1 MFNRK
6 SDYTAVGWSVKA
18 EASVTRSLARSLTHS
33 LLLLLIFLAELVP
46 LLLEKGASLEARNK
60 DKATPL
66 DSSHNKQVF
75 SNECNAAVVVF
86 LPSDFFNVDL
96 SF

>member
-1 MFNRK
+1 MR
-6 SDYTAVGWSVKA
+6 A
-18 EASVTRSLARSLTHS
+18 EGSVTRLLARSLTHS
-33 LLLLLIFLAELVP
+33 LLLLLIFLAELVR

-75 SNECNAAVVVF
+75 SIECNAAVVLF
-86 LPSDFFNVDL
+86 LSSDFNVDA